1 MVALRH
7 EREII
12 SAEKD
17 SESESLA
24 NLQNV
29 LEEFESG
36 NKKKSELNRSF

>member
-1 MVALRH
+1 MDALRH
-7 EREII
+7 EKEILK
-12 SAEKD
+12 AEKD
-17 SESESLA
+17 SETESLA